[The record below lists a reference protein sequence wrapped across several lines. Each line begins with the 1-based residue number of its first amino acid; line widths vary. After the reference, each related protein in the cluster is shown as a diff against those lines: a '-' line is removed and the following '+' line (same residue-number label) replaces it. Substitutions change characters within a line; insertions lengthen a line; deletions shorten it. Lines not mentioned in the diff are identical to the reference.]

1 MSLIPVISSR
11 KGFYKA
17 GEISRLD
24 RIKLVNL
31 VDPRPANNYF
41 MSNQTFKEK
50 IKNKHVVLLIHGYNN
65 TFQRVCDAY
74 LRITNQL
81 RTNEVPFDVVVGYVW
96 PGGSEKLY
104 YWSAKKRAIQLSSR
118 IGKLIREISEDAEQV
133 DIIAHSLGCFLT
145 LKALQT
151 AHNSQ
156 IRNIYLMA
164 AAVVNYK
171 LSKGL
176 PFANA
181 IKKAD
186 TVFVFRSTDDDVLKI
201 SFRFGEWGDA
211 ALGYTGPKPHNKV
224 EDNVL
229 TINCSNLPDTI
240 EHGSYSRRTEIFK
253 FITNH
258 QAPKNTPTEVE
269 LSLVNV
275 ILEIEKG

>member
-17 GEISRLD
+17 GKISRID
-24 RIKLVNL
+24 RIKVINL
-31 VDPRPANNYF
+31 VDPRPANNST
-41 MSNQTFKEK
+41 MSNQTFKSK

-81 RTNEVPFDVVVGYVW
+81 ITNKVPFDIVVGYVW

-104 YWSAKKRAIQLSSR
+104 YWSAKKRAMQLSSR
-118 IGKLIREISEDAEQV
+118 IGKLIKEISKEAKQV

-151 AHNSQ
+151 THQSE

-164 AAVVNYK
+164 AAIANYK

-176 PFANA
+176 PFSNA
-181 IKKAD
+181 VKRAR
-186 TVFVFRSTDDDVLKI
+186 TVFIFKSTDDDVLKI
-201 SFRFGEWGDA
+201 SFPIGEWGDA
-211 ALGYTGPKPHNKV
+211 ALGYSGPRPFDQVVKNA
-224 EDNVL
+224 L

-240 EHGSYSRRTEIFK
+240 EHGSYSRRTEIFQ
-253 FITNH
+253 FLSTH
-258 QAPKNTPTEVE
+258 QSPENTPGEVQ
-269 LSLVNV
+269 LL
-275 ILEIEKG
+275 EKG